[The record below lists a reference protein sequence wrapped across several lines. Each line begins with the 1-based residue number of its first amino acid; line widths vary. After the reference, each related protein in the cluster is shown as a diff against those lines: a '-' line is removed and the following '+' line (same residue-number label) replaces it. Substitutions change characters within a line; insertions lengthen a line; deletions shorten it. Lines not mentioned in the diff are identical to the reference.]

1 MKTSNNPAP
10 KPASTPAPD
19 NFPVEWLTASGTK
32 AKAIKDWPRTFL
44 KITMGAAAMDFGFS
58 RGASDAHTLH
68 GSGRSE

>member
-1 MKTSNNPAP
+1 MNTANNPAP
-10 KPASTPAPD
+10 KPASNPTPD
-19 NFPVEWLTASGTK
+19 KFPAEWLTSSGPK

-68 GSGRSE
+68 GSGWSE